1 MTISYNRILRVGGG
15 LPVQGTAL
23 PAKALDYVS
32 KNEPTTGFYLKR
44 TLSAIGENDRWIAIA
59 VCEMMQFGL

>member
-1 MTISYNRILRVGGG
+1 MLLENHVSGG
-15 LPVQGTAL
+15 LSVHRTAK
-23 PAKALDYVS
+23 PTKASPNFKLFF
-32 KNEPTTGFYLKR
+32 KKEPPTGFYFKR